1 MSDDG
6 QWLDLEYYQSSG
18 HLVLCSNEGG
28 RCILARGYSG
38 APGYVNDPRSEGKI
52 AKGPI
57 PKGVWK
63 LGHAVDHKTL
73 GPVAI
78 PLEPVEVPSL
88 RRSGRSGFYI
98 HGDNAKNDRSAS
110 RGCIVVH
117 RATREAIRA
126 LGIRVLTV
134 VI

>member
-1 MSDDG
+1 MSNG
-6 QWLDLEYYQSSG
+6 WLDLEYYQSSG
-18 HLVLCSNEGG
+18 HLILCDDQGG
-28 RCILARGYSG
+28 RCVLARAYSG
-38 APGYVNDPRSEGKI
+38 APEHVNKPQSEGLV

-63 LGHAVDHKTL
+63 LGHAIDHKTL

-78 PLEPVEVPSL
+78 PLTPVDVPSL
-88 RRSGRSGFYI
+88 ARSGRSGFLI
-98 HGDNAKNDRSAS
+98 HGDNAKGNQTAS
-110 RGCIVVH
+110 RGCIIAS
-117 RATREAIRA
+117 RAAREAIRA